1 MNLSTGDATMIGRND
16 DDHDGRAMDMY
27 DMDHRTSA
35 GGLESSSSQ
44 ENLNQDSKV
53 CDIRVTTMVSQESVT
68 RAESPSI
75 RKVVMDLR

>member
-1 MNLSTGDATMIGRND
+1 MNLSTVDANIIGRND

-35 GGLESSSSQ
+35 EGVESSSSQ
-44 ENLNQDSKV
+44 ENLNQDSKIGG
-53 CDIRVTTMVSQESVT
+53 IRVTTMLSQESVT
-68 RAESPSI
+68 RAESPSM